1 MIIIIIIIFEWP
13 ISCPRAGP
21 DFAKIVYHMR
31 ELWKPLCQFMS
42 LCENRNVNQSPSVYL
57 GIATEYSQADIPKG
71 FLGYFCFGLKKKK
84 KQAKKENLKGKKKKK
99 DVGSGVRVYIPLKV

>member
-1 MIIIIIIIFEWP
+1 
-13 ISCPRAGP
+13 
-21 DFAKIVYHMR
+21 
-31 ELWKPLCQFMS
+31 MS

-71 FLGYFCFGLKKKK
+71 FLGYFCFGFKKKK
-84 KQAKKENLKGKKKKK
+84 KTSEKGKPKRKKKKK